1 MQLLGVLGLHDIF
14 YSTLICRFP
23 SLGLR
28 NYLRDN
34 TCLISAEV
42 SFDEA
47 FVNSELPHRSVTSDN
62 DSKLRTTAICV
73 NLENLSRI
81 DHVVTFVK

>member
-1 MQLLGVLGLHDIF
+1 MQLLEVYGLSDIF
-14 YSTLICRFP
+14 KSIICRF
-23 SLGLR
+23 LCLRLR

>member
-1 MQLLGVLGLHDIF
+1 ML
-14 YSTLICRFP
+14 SEMLICRF
-23 SLGLR
+23 LCFGLR
-28 NYLRDN
+28 NYLSDN
-34 TCLISAEV
+34 TCLISADV

-47 FVNSELPHRSVTSDN
+47 FVNSELPHRSDTSDN

>member
-1 MQLLGVLGLHDIF
+1 MQLRGICVKRNII
-14 YSTLICRFP
+14 ICRF
-23 SLGLR
+23 LCVGLR

-34 TCLISAEV
+34 TCLISADV

-47 FVNSELPHRSVTSDN
+47 FVNSELPHRSDTSDN

>member
-1 MQLLGVLGLHDIF
+1 MQLLEVYGLSDIF
-14 YSTLICRFP
+14 NSIICRFL
-23 SLGLR
+23 SLGLV

>member
-1 MQLLGVLGLHDIF
+1 MVILANQYATLRGIG
-14 YSTLICRFP
+14 LICRFP
-23 SLGLR
+23 NLGLR

-42 SFDEA
+42 SFDDA

-62 DSKLRTTAICV
+62 DSKLRITAI
-73 NLENLSRI
+73 
-81 DHVVTFVK
+81 

>member
-1 MQLLGVLGLHDIF
+1 MQLRGICV
-14 YSTLICRFP
+14 ICRYLCF
-23 SLGLR
+23 GLR
-28 NYLRDN
+28 NYLSDN
-34 TCLISAEV
+34 TCLISADV

-47 FVNSELPHRSVTSDN
+47 FVNSELPHRSDTSDN